1 MSDLYRSIAMKQNI
15 PQLLAAAGLLT
26 VASAKYS
33 AQVRYSDS
41 VRVFPIPKTFNIHM
55 ANEFLDGR
63 RR

>member
-1 MSDLYRSIAMKQNI
+1 MKQNI